1 MINSC
6 YSVIVMVFTN
16 QEGGS
21 SYENILAVKQ
31 LT

>member
-6 YSVIVMVFTN
+6 YSVIEMVFTN
-16 QEGGS
+16 QEGRS
-21 SYENILAVKQ
+21 SYEIILADKQ